1 MRYCDLAGLVARSTL
16 VLFYVLL
23 PLRRIYLYI
32 SADRL
37 YNQAHDTSHALTPY
51 TLTVAMYKQN
61 FEEVVESV
69 QAQILGHFEVTEEEL
84 EAATELYKDD
94 PEVSALVVQLEGF
107 YLGDGEATG
116 EEGLE
121 GDIGVEELERIIVEE
136 FGDAWCDAYE
146 KTMREFQAQGRDL
159 SEADQEVRLDFQ
171 SQASVL
177 AQDNLAEL
185 LQKYGLTSTD
195 FQRLVLK
202 HQQDPRI
209 NQALQHSQTVQT
221 EALARMG
228 LRV

>member
-1 MRYCDLAGLVARSTL
+1 M
-16 VLFYVLL
+16 
-23 PLRRIYLYI
+23 
-32 SADRL
+32 
-37 YNQAHDTSHALTPY
+37 AHNTSHSTTTHNAN
-51 TLTVAMYKQN
+51 TVAMYKQN
-61 FEEVVESV
+61 FEEILESV
-69 QAQILGHFEVTEEEL
+69 QTQILGHFEVTEEEL

-159 SEADQEVRLDFQ
+159 SEADQEVLLEFQ
-171 SQASVL
+171 SQASVR

-202 HQQDPRI
+202 HQTDPRI

>member
-1 MRYCDLAGLVARSTL
+1 
-16 VLFYVLL
+16 
-23 PLRRIYLYI
+23 
-32 SADRL
+32 
-37 YNQAHDTSHALTPY
+37 
-51 TLTVAMYKQN
+51 MYKQN

>member
-1 MRYCDLAGLVARSTL
+1 M
-16 VLFYVLL
+16 
-23 PLRRIYLYI
+23 
-32 SADRL
+32 
-37 YNQAHDTSHALTPY
+37 AHNTSHST
-51 TLTVAMYKQN
+51 TTHNTNTVAMYKQN
-61 FEEVVESV
+61 FEEILESV
-69 QAQILGHFEVTEEEL
+69 QTQILGHFEVTEEEL

-159 SEADQEVRLDFQ
+159 SEADQEVLLEFQ
-171 SQASVL
+171 SQASVR

-202 HQQDPRI
+202 HQTDPRI